1 MTRLRNAALT
11 LAVAT
16 LAAGCASAPG
26 TACDGWRP
34 IRPLKDD
41 LATMSDT
48 LVGQVLAHNEF
59 GARLCG
65 WKP

>member
-1 MTRLRNAALT
+1 
-11 LAVAT
+11 
-16 LAAGCASAPG
+16 
-26 TACDGWRP
+26 
-34 IRPLKDD
+34 